1 MTILFFKMPS
11 KGSARYLV
19 GKERRGAVVLDGR
32 RPLGWD
38 AHFHVAESFPGRV
51 QQHVAEETNERS

>member
-1 MTILFFKMPS
+1 MPS

-32 RPLGWD
+32 RPLGRD
-38 AHFHVAESFPGRV
+38 AHFHIAEGFPGRV
-51 QQHVAEETNERS
+51 QQHIAEETHERR